1 MPYGASPVLDDG
13 ERVLRFV
20 PSGLRPAAF
29 VWLLVLA
36 FGLLAKTELQQ
47 SIVAIAAVFIGLPL
61 VLIGLSDIVRS
72 GNERARPRLAQRLA
86 LVPAR
91 LVVGLLGA
99 AGVLI
104 GLGIAAWVAYNV
116 FVERQPEFRGDPLS
130 LQPLGIA
137 PLLVIVGVGFLR
149 SAFGRS
155 DTNEA

>member
-1 MPYGASPVLDDG
+1 
-13 ERVLRFV
+13 
-20 PSGLRPAAF
+20 
-29 VWLLVLA
+29 
-36 FGLLAKTELQQ
+36 LLA
-47 SIVAIAAVFIGLPL
+47 
-61 VLIGLSDIVRS
+61 LIGLSDIVRS
-72 GNERARPRLAQRLA
+72 GNERPRLAQRLA

-104 GLGIAAWVAYNV
+104 GVGIAVWVGYNV
-116 FVERQPEFRGDPLS
+116 FVERQPEFRGDPFS

-137 PLLVIVGVGFLR
+137 PLLVIVGVSFLR